1 MRTYVKRS
9 EVMQMR
15 TEAYRGKGG
24 RKIGV
29 LLRTYFMDDANKR
42 CKKDIEEGEK

>member
-1 MRTYVKRS
+1 
-9 EVMQMR
+9 MQMR

-24 RKIGV
+24 RKIWV

-42 CKKDIEEGEK
+42 CKKDIEEGEKWKRKV

>member
-1 MRTYVKRS
+1 
-9 EVMQMR
+9 MR

-42 CKKDIEEGEK
+42 CKDIEEGEK